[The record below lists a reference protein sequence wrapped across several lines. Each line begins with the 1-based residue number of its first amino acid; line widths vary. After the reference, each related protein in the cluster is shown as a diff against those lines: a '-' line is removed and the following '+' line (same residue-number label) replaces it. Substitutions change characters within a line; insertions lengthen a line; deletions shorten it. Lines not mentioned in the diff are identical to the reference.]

1 MDILKGNFS
10 TITIKMHK
18 VILSVNLQQCSNLK
32 ILLRNGKGGCGAWS
46 YDKEEGDCFIHNVD
60 ACCGQFGKQEKN
72 PNFTSGYSCNICWS
86 TKKGTD
92 CPCSADDRT
101 PEAESAHSTGADS
114 PKSLT
119 STVSFC
125 R

>member
-1 MDILKGNFS
+1 MDILKGNFYS
-10 TITIKMHK
+10 ITIKMHQ
-18 VILSVNLQQCSNLK
+18 VNILKTRGQFTLEDLRCSNLE

-86 TKKGTD
+86 TKRDTD
-92 CPCSADDRT
+92 CPCSADDR
-101 PEAESAHSTGADS
+101 
-114 PKSLT
+114 
-119 STVSFC
+119 
-125 R
+125 